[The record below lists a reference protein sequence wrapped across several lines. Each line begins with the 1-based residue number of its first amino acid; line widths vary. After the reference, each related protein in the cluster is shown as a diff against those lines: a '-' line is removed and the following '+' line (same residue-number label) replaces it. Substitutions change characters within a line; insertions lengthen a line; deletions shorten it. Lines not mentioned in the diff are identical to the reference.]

1 MAFQPVRGISADHVT
16 NIPEQW
22 SKSWFRGFIRNHL
35 EQMDVRNAV
44 AGPGIAITSA
54 AAQNSHTLLARGKIS
69 SGSGAPI
76 SSLEPIPAHNT
87 LGNPTGTSAP
97 PVAMTQAQL
106 TALVNPFSAS
116 LSGAAPASSGGT
128 ATFLRADGAWVIPA
142 YPVGANPSAL
152 VGLTAVNG
160 VAATYMR
167 SDGAPALDPAISPTW
182 SGSHTFSLSVKF
194 TLGIGVNGNTAPAQV
209 TGFGTPTGTGV
220 IANFPGATATLA
232 QATQAIAQLIA
243 DLKAIGFYGT

>member
-16 NIPEQW
+16 NIPKEW
-22 SKSWFRGFIRNHL
+22 SKEWFRGFIRNHL

-44 AGPGIAITSA
+44 PGPGITITTA
-54 AAQNSHTLLARGKIS
+54 AAKDSHTLLARGKIS
-69 SGSGAPI
+69 AGAGPGGPAPTFTPTQSGD
-76 SSLEPIPAHNT
+76 
-87 LGNPTGTSAP
+87 
-97 PVAMTQAQL
+97 V
-106 TALVNPFSAS
+106 
-116 LSGAAPASSGGT
+116 PASGGGT
-128 ATFLRADGAWVIPA
+128 VNFLRADGGWVIPL
-142 YPVGANPSAL
+142 YPVGANPTAL

-160 VAATYMR
+160 VAATFMR
-167 SDGAPALDPAISPTW
+167 SDGAPALDQAISPTW

-194 TLGIGVNGNTAPAQV
+194 TLGIGVNGNTAPSQV

-232 QATQAIAQLIA
+232 QTSQAVAQLIA